1 MNRKMIGAAAASLV
15 AVLATTSA
23 ALAATGSASDQNLRY
38 TRAYVERAYDMLSH
52 DQSAYGGHRVAA
64 MNDLTMARND
74 LTQALHFDR
83 NPEDAS
89 IPAGVRPE
97 DTDLVNF
104 VRGQHASTQNL
115 AFVRAYLDHAI
126 DMLQRDAHDYGGFR
140 LKAIASLSDAR
151 DQLKDAIQYFQAH
164 NNSMGGHAGGVASDE
179 NLRFT
184 RLYVNRAIVMLQHDQ
199 HDYAG
204 HRAAALH
211 DIEQA
216 QADLTAALRYDSN
229 HADQIVPTIV
239 MKGDEDLDTFFM
251 RNQFASN
258 ENIEFVRRYVERA
271 IDMLQHDAHDYDGFR
286 LKAIADL
293 QAARQQL
300 LLALKSR

>member
-1 MNRKMIGAAAASLV
+1 MIGAAAASLV

-104 VRGQHASTQNL
+104 VRGQHASNQNL
-115 AFVRAYLDHAI
+115 AFVRSYLDHAI

-151 DQLKDAIQYFQAH
+151 DHYERGMAHYQLGEFPQAIDEFKIAYA
-164 NNSMGGHAGGVASDE
+164 AS
-179 NLRFT
+179 
-184 RLYVNRAIVMLQHDQ
+184 RAPGLLFNM
-199 HDYAG
+199 
-204 HRAAALH
+204 
-211 DIEQA
+211 A
-216 QADLTAALRYDSN
+216 QASRLCNTTSTITPVTARRRST
-229 HADQIVPTIV
+229 ISSKRRPT
-239 MKGDEDLDTFFM
+239 L
-251 RNQFASN
+251 QQPFATTRITQTKSC
-258 ENIEFVRRYVERA
+258 RR
-271 IDMLQHDAHDYDGFR
+271 
-286 LKAIADL
+286 
-293 QAARQQL
+293 
-300 LLALKSR
+300 S